1 MMINNTI
8 CGSDCMRIAVC
19 DDNKVTLD
27 FLCDEIGRE
36 FSKTKADFFLDA
48 FENGVD
54 FLSQHEKAPFDFVFL
69 DIDMPNINGFEI
81 AERINKDNSSLI
93 VFVTSHDELV
103 YSSFR
108 FQPFHFIRKNHIAAE
123 LPETVKALAERNIER
138 TAARHFEVR
147 TSSGN
152 VFLDLNDVEYIEIY
166 GHWLRITVKNSDAI
180 ECYGSLSDFEK
191 RLASHNFVR
200 THKSYLVNCKYI
212 YSIEQK
218 QVVLDDNTVIPL
230 SKYKIE
236 TVRNKLRSYLRGM
249 I

>member
-1 MMINNTI
+1 
-8 CGSDCMRIAVC
+8 MRIAVC
-19 DDNKVTLD
+19 DDNRVTLD
-27 FLCDEIGRE
+27 FLCEEIGRE
-36 FSKTKADFFLDA
+36 FSKTKADFTLDV
-48 FENGVD
+48 FENGAD
-54 FLSQHEKAPFDFVFL
+54 FLSQHEKTPFDIVFL
-69 DIDMPNINGFEI
+69 DIDMPTLNGFEI
-81 AERINKDNSSLI
+81 AERINIDNSSFI

-103 YSSFR
+103 YSSFK
-108 FQPFHFIRKNHIAAE
+108 FQPFRFIRKNHIAAE
-123 LPETVKALAERNIER
+123 LPETVKALAERINER
-138 TAARHFEVR
+138 TAAGHFEVR
-147 TSSGN
+147 SSSGS

-166 GHWLRITVKNSDAI
+166 GHWLRITIKNSDAI

-191 RLASHNFVR
+191 RLAPHNFVR

>member
-1 MMINNTI
+1 MINNTI

>member
-1 MMINNTI
+1 MTNNTI
-8 CGSDCMRIAVC
+8 RGSDCMRIAVC

-27 FLCDEIGRE
+27 FLCEEIGRE
-36 FSKTKADFFLDA
+36 FCKTKADFSLDV
-48 FENGVD
+48 FENGAD
-54 FLSQHEKAPFDFVFL
+54 FLSQHEKTPFDIVFL
-69 DIDMPNINGFEI
+69 DIDMPTINGFEI
-81 AERINKDNSSLI
+81 AERINKNNSSLI

-103 YSSFR
+103 YSSFK
-108 FQPFHFIRKNHIAAE
+108 FQPFRFIRKNHITAE
-123 LPETVKALAERNIER
+123 LPETVKASAEKYIQR
-138 TAARHFEVR
+138 TAARNFEVR
-147 TSSGN
+147 TSFGN

-166 GHWLRITVKNSDAI
+166 GHWLRINVMNSDAI

-191 RLASHNFVR
+191 RLVPHNFVR

-212 YSIEQK
+212 NSIEQK
-218 QVVLDDNTVIPL
+218 QVILDDNTVIPL

>member
-1 MMINNTI
+1 
-8 CGSDCMRIAVC
+8 MRISVC
-19 DDNKVTLD
+19 DDDVVMLN
-27 FLCDEIGRE
+27 FLCDEINKE
-36 FSKTKADFFLDA
+36 LKN
-48 FENGVD
+48 NGVD
-54 FLSQHEKAPFDFVFL
+54 FALDRFENGADFLSVYETAPFDIVFL
-69 DIDMPNINGFEI
+69 DIDMPTINGFEI
-81 AERINKDNSSLI
+81 AERINKDNSSFI

-108 FQPFHFIRKNHIAAE
+108 FQPFRFIRKNHIAAE
-123 LPETVKALAERNIER
+123 LPETVTALAEKNNEC

-147 TSSGN
+147 TSSEN

-166 GHWLRITVKNSDAI
+166 GHWLRITVKNSNAI

-191 RLASHNFVR
+191 RLAPHNFVR

-212 YSIEQK
+212 YSIEQR
-218 QVVLDDNTVIPL
+218 QVVLDDKTAIPL

-236 TVRNKLRSYLRGM
+236 SVRSKLRNYLRGN

>member
-1 MMINNTI
+1 
-8 CGSDCMRIAVC
+8 MRIAVC
-19 DDNKVTLD
+19 DDNVVMLN
-27 FLCDEIGRE
+27 FLCDEINKE
-36 FSKTKADFFLDA
+36 FRK
-48 FENGVD
+48 NGVD
-54 FLSQHEKAPFDFVFL
+54 FALDRFENGADFLSVYETAPFDIVFL
-69 DIDMPNINGFEI
+69 DIDMPTINGFEI
-81 AERINKDNSSLI
+81 AERINKDNSSFI

-103 YSSFR
+103 YSSFK
-108 FQPFHFIRKNHIAAE
+108 FQPFRFIRKNHIAAE
-123 LPETVKALAERNIER
+123 LPETVKALAEKINER

-166 GHWLRITVKNSDAI
+166 GHWLKITIKDADAI

-191 RLASHNFVR
+191 RLAPHNFVR

-212 YSIEQK
+212 YSIEQR
-218 QVVLDDNTVIPL
+218 QVVLDDKTAIPL

-236 TVRNKLRSYLRGM
+236 SVRSKLRNYLRGN

>member
-1 MMINNTI
+1 MINNTI

-27 FLCDEIGRE
+27 FLCEEIGRE
-36 FSKTKADFFLDA
+36 FSKTKADFSLDA
-48 FENGVD
+48 FENGAD
-54 FLSQHEKAPFDFVFL
+54 FLSQHEKTPFDIVFL
-69 DIDMPNINGFEI
+69 DIDMPTLNGFEI
-81 AERINKDNSSLI
+81 AERINIDNSSFI

-103 YSSFR
+103 YSSFK
-108 FQPFHFIRKNHIAAE
+108 FQPFRFIRKNHIAAE
-123 LPETVKALAERNIER
+123 LPETVKALAERINER
-138 TAARHFEVR
+138 TAVGHFEVR

-191 RLASHNFVR
+191 RLVPHNFVR

>member
-108 FQPFHFIRKNHIAAE
+108 FQPFRFIRKNHK
-123 LPETVKALAERNIER
+123 P
-138 TAARHFEVR
+138 
-147 TSSGN
+147 
-152 VFLDLNDVEYIEIY
+152 LNYP
-166 GHWLRITVKNSDAI
+166 
-180 ECYGSLSDFEK
+180 
-191 RLASHNFVR
+191 
-200 THKSYLVNCKYI
+200 
-212 YSIEQK
+212 K
-218 QVVLDDNTVIPL
+218 Q
-230 SKYKIE
+230 
-236 TVRNKLRSYLRGM
+236 
-249 I
+249 

>member
-1 MMINNTI
+1 MINNTI

-108 FQPFHFIRKNHIAAE
+108 FQPFRFIRKNHIAAE

-166 GHWLRITVKNSDAI
+166 WHWLRITVKNSDAI

>member
-1 MMINNTI
+1 
-8 CGSDCMRIAVC
+8 MRIAVC
-19 DDNKVTLD
+19 DDNVVMLN
-27 FLCDEIGRE
+27 FLCDEINKE
-36 FSKTKADFFLDA
+36 FKN
-48 FENGVD
+48 NGVD
-54 FLSQHEKAPFDFVFL
+54 FALDRFENGADFLSVYETAPFDFVFL

-108 FQPFHFIRKNHIAAE
+108 FQPFRFIRKNHIAAE
-123 LPETVKALAERNIER
+123 LPETVKALAERINER

-191 RLASHNFVR
+191 RLVPHNFVR

-236 TVRNKLRSYLRGM
+236 SVRNKLRSYLRSM

>member
-1 MMINNTI
+1 
-8 CGSDCMRIAVC
+8 MRISVC
-19 DDNKVTLD
+19 DDNVVMLN
-27 FLCDEIGRE
+27 FLCDEINKE
-36 FSKTKADFFLDA
+36 FKNNGIDFALDR
-48 FENGVD
+48 FENGAD
-54 FLSQHEKAPFDFVFL
+54 FLSVYETEPSDIVFL
-69 DIDMPNINGFEI
+69 DIDMPTINGFEI
-81 AERINKDNSSLI
+81 AERINKDNSSFI

-108 FQPFHFIRKNHIAAE
+108 FQPFRFIRKNHIAAE
-123 LPETVKALAERNIER
+123 LPETVTALAEKINEC

-147 TSSGN
+147 TSSEN

-166 GHWLRITVKNSDAI
+166 GHWLRITVKNSNAI

-191 RLASHNFVR
+191 RLAPHNFVR

-212 YSIEQK
+212 YSIEQR
-218 QVVLDDNTVIPL
+218 QVVLDDKTAIPL

-236 TVRNKLRSYLRGM
+236 SVRSKLRNYLRGN

>member
-1 MMINNTI
+1 MINNTI

-108 FQPFHFIRKNHIAAE
+108 FQPFRFIRKNHIAAE

-166 GHWLRITVKNSDAI
+166 GHWLKITIKDDDAI

-191 RLASHNFVR
+191 RLAPHNFVR

-212 YSIEQK
+212 YSIEQR
-218 QVVLDDNTVIPL
+218 QVVLDDKTAIPL

-236 TVRNKLRSYLRGM
+236 SVRSKLRNYLRGN

>member
-1 MMINNTI
+1 MINNTI

-19 DDNKVTLD
+19 DDNKVTLY

-108 FQPFHFIRKNHIAAE
+108 FQPFRFIRKNHIAAE

-236 TVRNKLRSYLRGM
+236 TVRNKLRSYLQGM